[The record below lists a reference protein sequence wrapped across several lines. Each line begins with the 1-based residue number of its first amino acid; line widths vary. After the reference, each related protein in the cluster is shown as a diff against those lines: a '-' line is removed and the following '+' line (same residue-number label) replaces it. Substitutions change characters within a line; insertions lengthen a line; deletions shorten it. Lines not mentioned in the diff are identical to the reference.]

1 MRKAIYVFRVDG
13 TLGPTGRYALSDL
26 SCDAH
31 DGTTTL
37 SGELDQA
44 GVYGVIER
52 LSALRL
58 ELIDVRRLEE
68 DAREHG

>member
-13 TLGPTGRYALSDL
+13 TLGPTGRYAMSDL
-26 SCDAH
+26 TCRTQ

-52 LSALRL
+52 LGALRL
-58 ELIDVRRLEE
+58 ELIGVRRLEE
-68 DAREHG
+68 NADEHG